1 MRGRMRRKEV
11 RKTSRVNGYKTAF
24 FHTPVR
30 SKMLLCL
37 SCAPPAHLSSDISIV
52 GEEESVRLL
61 KMSLIYI
68 AEVLCLASIRH
79 PAGWNLVLS
88 STFLEGC

>member
-24 FHTPVR
+24 SLTPVR

-37 SCAPPAHLSSDISIV
+37 SCEPPAYLSSDISIV
-52 GEEESVRLL
+52 GEEESVKLL
-61 KMSLIYI
+61 KMSLISI
-68 AEVLCLASIRH
+68 AGSAVPRFYQISRWLE
-79 PAGWNLVLS
+79 LS
-88 STFLEGC
+88 H